1 MDTVT
6 ARTGHVRELVD
17 RHLERL
23 LERQLG
29 RLAFL
34 DDEDAGL
41 VREHLVAFVLGG
53 GKRLRPE
60 FVYWGYRA
68 GGGERPEEVLPAA
81 CAVEL
86 VHAAALLLDDIMDEA
101 GARRGRPP
109 AHVALAGLHRAK
121 GLRGDPERFGESV
134 ATLLALLALTW
145 ADAAIL
151 ETGTHLPAAL
161 DHLTRLRVEAIGGQY
176 LDLTRTFTAGAP
188 ATRPSATLPPGT
200 RADEEAGEHGG
211 GDAAA
216 ETGGKAAGQGRAG
229 ERGAGQEDDG
239 TAEEEQG
246 RAGGQGVGQ
255 QGGGTAE
262 EEQARLISLY
272 KSGKYTVE
280 RPLLLG
286 HAVAGGSAPTRR
298 LLRAYALPLGEAFQ
312 LRDDVNGVFGDPA
325 VTGKPA
331 GADLLQGKATYLLAE
346 ARRLTGGAPALD
358 AITGPEGVA
367 EARRLIVE
375 CGALDAA
382 ERRIADLVA
391 EAIAAL
397 DHPPGLPPDARRAL
411 THLATTTTQPPDA
424 PAPQAGP
431 AAAPGRATG
440 RPAAPTPGHGGG
452 DATKPSAGAASDTGA
467 DAPSGPAGRAEPGA
481 GTDAPSGPA
490 AGAGP
495 ADARAVAR
503 AETAA
508 SSWAGTEPGAGLAA
522 GAPARVGAGAG
533 SRPIAGG
540 DPEERDVVESRTDR
554 TGRPGAWAERPG
566 R

>member
-6 ARTGHVRELVD
+6 ARTGYVRELVD

-151 ETGTHLPAAL
+151 ETGAHLPAAL
-161 DHLTRLRVEAIGGQY
+161 DHLNRLRVEAIGGQY
-176 LDLTRTFTAGAP
+176 LDLTRTFTAGTP
-188 ATRPSATLPPGT
+188 AERPSSGARPSTGT
-200 RADEEAGEHGG
+200 RADDEAGDTAPGSGGEAAGQTPADGKAAEQGPAGGREAGES
-211 GDAAA
+211 
-216 ETGGKAAGQGRAG
+216 
-229 ERGAGQEDDG
+229 
-239 TAEEEQG
+239 
-246 RAGGQGVGQ
+246 
-255 QGGGTAE
+255 GGTAE

-312 LRDDVNGVFGDPA
+312 LRDDINGVFGDPA

-358 AITGPEGVA
+358 AITGPEGVT
-367 EARRLIVE
+367 EARRLIAG
-375 CGALDAA
+375 CGALEAA
-382 ERRIADLVA
+382 ERRIAGLVA
-391 EAIAAL
+391 EAVAAL
-397 DHPPGLPPDARRAL
+397 DQPPGLPPDVRRAL
-411 THLATTTTQPPDA
+411 TDLAAAATRSPGA
-424 PAPQAGP
+424 AAPQAQPTATG
-431 AAAPGRATG
+431 GRAT
-440 RPAAPTPGHGGG
+440 PAQEGGEAAKSPATPVQG
-452 DATKPSAGAASDTGA
+452 DRKATKPPTQD
-467 DAPSGPAGRAEPGA
+467 P

-490 AGAGP
+490 AEGGS
-495 ADARAVAR
+495 AVAFGLPTGTR
-503 AETAA
+503 PT
-508 SSWAGTEPGAGLAA
+508 WAGSAAQVGSAA
-522 GAPARVGAGAG
+522 GAPARAGGGAG
-533 SRPIAGG
+533 SLPAGG
-540 DPEERDVVESRTDR
+540 IGDSESGGDAEAFTD
-554 TGRPGAWAERPG
+554 RPGAWAEG
-566 R
+566 RGDE